1 MIESARPKPS
11 RFKYAAMLA
20 GAMAV
25 VAFPSVGLA
34 AVATA
39 QAGTWDIEEYDDCYD
54 DFNKDGKITNAERQ
68 YCCEESGGVW
78 HQWDFGNGYCS
89 APPADTQGSRQL
101 PGNIQIPPDISTAP
115 TVTKDPP
122 RPIRVPS
129 DIATVSTVSQGNE
142 LAT

>member
-1 MIESARPKPS
+1 MIEVTRPKLN
-11 RFKYAAMLA
+11 RFKYAAMLF
-20 GAMAV
+20 GTTAV

-54 DFNKDGKITNAERQ
+54 DLNKDGKITNAERQ

-78 HQWDFGNGYCS
+78 HQGDFGGGWCQ
-89 APPADTQGSRQL
+89 APPSDSQGSRQL
-101 PGNIQIPPDISTAP
+101 PGNVHIQSDIATAP

-122 RPIRVPS
+122 IRVPS
-129 DIATVSTVSQGNE
+129 DMATVSTVSQGNE
-142 LAT
+142 LAS